1 MIPWLLLQG
10 LLGILL
16 AGLAL
21 YYLIIF
27 PDKSDCAQYVGI
39 NQKQAVNNQY
49 HPYRVSV
56 IYDYFDCKL
65 ILILMNIYFIIFIPR
80 FR

>member
-27 PDKSDCAQYVGI
+27 PDKSDCIQYAGL

-49 HPYRVSV
+49 NPYQVLFKS
-56 IYDYFDCKL
+56 YFGTH
-65 ILILMNIYFIIFIPR
+65 N
-80 FR
+80 

>member
-1 MIPWLLLQG
+1 MVPWLLLQG

-27 PDKSDCAQYVGI
+27 PDKSDCIQYAVLSQ
-39 NQKQAVNNQY
+39 QKAVNTHY
-49 HPYRVSV
+49 HPYQVSL
-56 IYDYFDCKL
+56 CKKS
-65 ILILMNIYFIIFIPR
+65 ICMHINHFNGIIF
-80 FR
+80 

>member
-27 PDKSDCAQYVGI
+27 PDKSDCIQYAGL

-49 HPYRVSV
+49 HPYQVLFES
-56 IYDYFDCKL
+56 YFGHM
-65 ILILMNIYFIIFIPR
+65 IR
-80 FR
+80 RT